1 MTMGEASI
9 PRLEA
14 ISRETS
20 ETPRRVLF
28 VLGCGDGAAA
38 AIFGHLSQ
46 LPHSSVDPDQLAE
59 MVAGTRRSLIVSTP
73 MQMVPELVR
82 SLSRANV
89 AIYQVQLLEEALDPP
104 GDR

>member
-14 ISRETS
+14 ISRDYR

-28 VLGCGDGAAA
+28 VLGSGDGAAA
-38 AIFGHLSQ
+38 DIFGHLSQ

-59 MVAGTRRSLIVSTP
+59 MLAGTRRSLIVSTP
-73 MQMVPELVR
+73 MQIVPELVR
-82 SLSRANV
+82 SLSLANV
-89 AIYQVQLLEEALDPP
+89 AIYQVQLLEEVEDSPV
-104 GDR
+104 GT